1 MSENKT
7 HKWLRLFQTSY
18 FSTTR
23 VNHPC
28 ISREQNPRTCT
39 LLSADGMLFKVDAIH
54 TDERKKC
61 SPLFSTCTEEMSI
74 NQIYMKMR
82 EQNSFVPKQRIFC
95 PPHVP
100 RNVLSKKAFLSQTT
114 SSPKEQIW
122 REFTDILPFDCPQ
135 HSTGASCMERYWTTH
150 SNWQKRQTFLFVKK
164 VIIFHI
170 LGKKKNL
177 YKSLSQVQASWTF

>member
-1 MSENKT
+1 MGPTSAR
-7 HKWLRLFQTSY
+7 LRVCPSGPESLGQLAGEVHWGEAGSVPAY
-18 FSTTR
+18 RAQHGEAST
-23 VNHPC
+23 
-28 ISREQNPRTCT
+28 PRTCT
-39 LLSADGMLFKVDAIH
+39 LLSADGTLFKVDAIR

-100 RNVLSKKAFLSQTT
+100 RNVLSKKAFLSQPT
-114 SSPKEQIW
+114 SSQKVQIW

-135 HSTGASCMERYWTTH
+135 HTPRASCMERY
-150 SNWQKRQTFLFVKK
+150 
-164 VIIFHI
+164 
-170 LGKKKNL
+170 
-177 YKSLSQVQASWTF
+177 

>member
-28 ISREQNPRTCT
+28 VSKQTPRTCT
-39 LLSADGMLFKVDAIH
+39 LLSADGTLFKVDAIR

-100 RNVLSKKAFLSQTT
+100 RNVLSKKAFLSQPT
-114 SSPKEQIW
+114 SSQKVQIW

-135 HSTGASCMERYWTTH
+135 HTPRASCMERYWITH
-150 SNWQKRQTFLFVKK
+150 SNRQKRQTFLFVKK
-164 VIIFHI
+164 
-170 LGKKKNL
+170 
-177 YKSLSQVQASWTF
+177 